1 MQFLCYALIC
11 ILYLSM
17 ESNCEKGSVLITGG
31 TGFIGRALQFY
42 LRQKG
47 YVVNIVSR
55 KPGPN
60 TVTWDTLDKSGLPA
74 GTQAV
79 VNLVGQNILQPGSL
93 WTEQYKKDV
102 YSSRVNRTQ
111 DLVKQ
116 LLAANQSVKAFVSFS
131 GVGIYEPS
139 TDKVYDEHTPLVAN
153 DSDFFQTLT
162 RDWESAAQA
171 ASKQI
176 RTTII
181 RSGVV
186 LGNGGG
192 MINVQYWPFFFGL
205 GGPVSPGTQPL
216 PWIHIHDMVRII
228 RLAIENESVRGVV
241 NGVAPQIVTNAQFSR
256 AFAAALN
263 RPCLFTVPGFVLKL
277 VYSPERARII
287 LEGQKVAPKRLLEE
301 FKYEYKYPIVD
312 AACKETVAQF
322 WPKTPFLSSHEK

>member
-1 MQFLCYALIC
+1 MQFLCYAVIC

-131 GVGIYEPS
+131 IYEPS

-153 DSDFFQTLT
+153 NSDFFQTLT

-216 PWIHIHDMVRII
+216 PWIHIHDM
-228 RLAIENESVRGVV
+228 
-241 NGVAPQIVTNAQFSR
+241 IVTNAQFSR

-263 RPCLFTVPGFVLKL
+263 RPCFFTVPGFVLKL

-287 LEGQKVAPKRLLEE
+287 LEGQKVAPKRLSEE
-301 FKYEYKYPIVD
+301 FKYEYKYPTVD

>member
-1 MQFLCYALIC
+1 
-11 ILYLSM
+11 M

-60 TVTWDTLDKSGLPA
+60 TVTWDTLDKSGLPG

-131 GVGIYEPS
+131 GV
-139 TDKVYDEHTPLVAN
+139 
-153 DSDFFQTLT
+153 
-162 RDWESAAQA
+162 
-171 ASKQI
+171 
-176 RTTII
+176 
-181 RSGVV
+181 V

-228 RLAIENESVRGVV
+228 RLAIENESVSGVV

-301 FKYEYKYPIVD
+301 FKYEYKYPTVD
-312 AACKETVAQF
+312 AACKETVARF
-322 WPKTPFLSSHEK
+322 WPKTPFLTSHEK